1 MEAQNNINREALI
14 RGVPGLLDELRF
26 KHDFT
31 IQVDTRVKI
40 QSLLLRLSARGHLPN
55 QPEQLQ
61 HVIGPLLCSSPNEQ
75 RIFRQVFSNW
85 ADRIQAGPA
94 ESKSLSPITQD
105 VHRMTWW
112 SRAFILLAILCVL
125 GLAIKLFWLPSSP
138 LENPS
143 TSQSGSMEKPFQGDL
158 PSDTQTFSTQ
168 VTPDKPIEQR
178 YPWWIFSSTIL
189 LFIMVWFFW
198 MRCLADRH
206 INRHYSNDDVTMIHT
221 RVDDFQE
228 PMFHSPAFL
237 KILREYHVHRPI
249 RSNVMN
255 VAKTLEKSIC
265 HWPDFQAVYGQRFVR
280 PQYLILIDKTSFQ
293 DHQATLISMIV
304 SQLKEQDVYIN
315 VYYFDGDPRV
325 CRSQDYPEEYVSLL
339 QLASDHPEHRL
350 LIFSDARQLLD
361 PLTGVPF
368 DWLQRFNYW
377 QNRALLVPE
386 PLLSDISQQL
396 LQESDFLIVP
406 ASPDGMANLIQTL
419 NDDAILHPKNQTKPM
434 PDMLQTAW
442 TQWCENHAPDKDK
455 VDQLIDILRSY
466 LDSSTFY
473 WLCACAVY
481 PHLIWRL
488 TLFLGSRLKDG
499 SQPLFNE
506 KSVSILSSL
515 PWFRLGYMPDWLRR
529 KLLDALTDEQEK
541 QVRQIILHLLFKLEA
556 ASEKEGHLTF
566 YTSKFLISR
575 LMSKYKSGANLHA
588 PVHDRIY
595 IEFLIR
601 NRLSFRIKNQ
611 IYEKIQQIKNK
622 DKQSDT
628 KIVEQ
633 ISRKTKTEPV
643 LQMEFQWIEGGCF
656 MMGQTEDE
664 KKQIIDERGE
674 KDYEA
679 YYKRELPR
687 HEVCV
692 NGFWMAKYP
701 VTVGQFRQFVQAT
714 GHQTDA
720 EKAGE
725 SYTLKDKQWKT
736 VKGVN
741 WKNPGFEQDD
751 NHPAVCLSWNDGV
764 ALAKWLSEKN
774 EGTIRLPTEA
784 EWEYASRAG
793 TTTAR
798 FWGDDPSQAC
808 QYANV
813 ADQTAKKEINFTYT
827 HDCDDGYVFT
837 SPVGTF
843 LPNPWGLYDML
854 GNVWEWTAD
863 AYDEK
868 AYEKHKRDN
877 PIMESEGASFRVLR
891 GGSWV
896 NGPADVRCATRFRGR
911 PDVSSSGTGQRL
923 LWTVNF

>member
-14 RGVPGLLDELRF
+14 QGVPGLLDELRF

-75 RIFRQVFSNW
+75 RIFRQVFCSW

-125 GLAIKLFWLPSSP
+125 GLAIKLFWLPS
-138 LENPS
+138 
-143 TSQSGSMEKPFQGDL
+143 QSGSMEKSFQGDL
-158 PSDTQTFSTQ
+158 PSETQTFSTQ

-198 MRCLADRH
+198 MRWLADRH

-249 RSNVMN
+249 RSNVLN

-304 SQLKEQDVYIN
+304 SQLKEQDVYIH

-325 CRSQDYPEEYVSLL
+325 CRSQDHPEEYVSLL
-339 QLASDHPEHRL
+339 QLANDHPEHRL

-396 LQESDFLIVP
+396 FQESDFLIVP

-488 TLFLGSRLKDG
+488 TLFLGSRLKNG
-499 SQPLFNE
+499 SQLLFNE

-541 QVRQIILHLLFKLEA
+541 QVRH
-556 ASEKEGHLTF
+556 
-566 YTSKFLISR
+566 
-575 LMSKYKSGANLHA
+575 
-588 PVHDRIY
+588 
-595 IEFLIR
+595 
-601 NRLSFRIKNQ
+601 
-611 IYEKIQQIKNK
+611 
-622 DKQSDT
+622 
-628 KIVEQ
+628 
-633 ISRKTKTEPV
+633 
-643 LQMEFQWIEGGCF
+643 
-656 MMGQTEDE
+656 
-664 KKQIIDERGE
+664 
-674 KDYEA
+674 
-679 YYKRELPR
+679 
-687 HEVCV
+687 
-692 NGFWMAKYP
+692 
-701 VTVGQFRQFVQAT
+701 
-714 GHQTDA
+714 
-720 EKAGE
+720 
-725 SYTLKDKQWKT
+725 
-736 VKGVN
+736 
-741 WKNPGFEQDD
+741 
-751 NHPAVCLSWNDGV
+751 
-764 ALAKWLSEKN
+764 
-774 EGTIRLPTEA
+774 
-784 EWEYASRAG
+784 
-793 TTTAR
+793 
-798 FWGDDPSQAC
+798 
-808 QYANV
+808 
-813 ADQTAKKEINFTYT
+813 
-827 HDCDDGYVFT
+827 
-837 SPVGTF
+837 
-843 LPNPWGLYDML
+843 
-854 GNVWEWTAD
+854 
-863 AYDEK
+863 
-868 AYEKHKRDN
+868 
-877 PIMESEGASFRVLR
+877 
-891 GGSWV
+891 
-896 NGPADVRCATRFRGR
+896 
-911 PDVSSSGTGQRL
+911 
-923 LWTVNF
+923 